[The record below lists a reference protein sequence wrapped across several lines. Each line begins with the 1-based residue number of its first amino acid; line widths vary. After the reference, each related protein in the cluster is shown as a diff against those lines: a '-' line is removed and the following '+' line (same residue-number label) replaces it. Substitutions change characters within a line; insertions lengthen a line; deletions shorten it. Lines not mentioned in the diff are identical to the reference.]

1 MTVTIN
7 GSGSITEEITI
18 DGVKVGQGGG
28 NVATNTAVGAGALA
42 ANTTGGSTA
51 IGYNALNQN
60 TTGAF
65 STAVGVFAL
74 ETNNADQNVAVG
86 QASLRANTTGQ
97 SNTATGNTSLRFNT
111 TGSNNAAFG
120 NGALNANTTA
130 SNNTAVGYQALFAN
144 TTASESTAVGYQAGY
159 TSTGTAQT
167 FIGYKAGYAVSSGT
181 YNCYVGYQ
189 AGVAATTGS
198 YNTFVGGINSGYL
211 VTTGAGNTIIGC
223 YSGNQGGLDIR
234 TASNHIVLSDG
245 DGNPRQIIDGSG
257 NVGIGIAPNGF
268 FTAKANIYGDLS
280 GYSVGVI
287 NAGNNI
293 NRKGL
298 AIAAGT
304 YDSSG
309 TSTMVEFF
317 DGDGNGVG
325 SITNAGG
332 TVSYNAFLGAHYTEV
347 QGETTALV
355 GTVYDSVDELVQQ
368 QYSKQDRLPKAKVS
382 DTVESTSV
390 YGVYFGDSGFD
401 DKTQSITGILVAS
414 VGAGWVRIAQGVTVQ
429 KGDLLVSNG
438 DGCAKVQSDDIIRSK
453 TIGKV
458 VSSTIVETYPDG
470 SYIVPTV
477 LYCG

>member
-1 MTVTIN
+1 MTTSISGSYPAVNSDSDATIN
-7 GSGSITEEITI
+7 GLT
-18 DGVKVGQGGG
+18 VGKGGG
-28 NVATNTAVGAGALA
+28 AVSSNTAFGVNALTANEAGGTNNTAIGNAALDSNTTGDYNTALGDSALA
-42 ANTTGGSTA
+42 ANTTGL
-51 IGYNALNQN
+51 Y
-60 TTGAF
+60 
-65 STAVGVFAL
+65 
-74 ETNNADQNVAVG
+74 
-86 QASLRANTTGQ
+86 
-97 SNTATGNTSLRFNT
+97 
-111 TGSNNAAFG
+111 
-120 NGALNANTTA
+120 
-130 SNNTAVGYQALFAN
+130 NTAVGYQAKNVGTGGYNSCFGAGTGSAFSTGAEN
-144 TTASESTAVGYQAGY
+144 TLVGYFAGGSL
-159 TSTGTAQT
+159 TTGNKNAFFGGAQ
-167 FIGYKAGYAVSSGT
+167 GNGSG
-181 YNCYVGYQ
+181 GLI
-189 AGVAATTGS
+189 TTGS
-198 YNTFVGGINSGYL
+198 SNTV
-211 VTTGAGNTIIGC
+211 IGSF
-223 YSGNQGGLDIR
+223 SGNQGGLDIR
-234 TASNHIVLSDG
+234 TASNYIVLSDG

-257 NVGIGIAPNGF
+257 NVGIGINPNGF
-268 FTAKANIYGDLS
+268 FTAKANVYGDLS
-280 GYSVGVI
+280 GYALSAV

-293 NRKGL
+293 NRKGF

-368 QYSKQDRLPKAKVS
+368 QYSKQDRLPKVKVS

-390 YGVYFGDSGFD
+390 YGVYLGDSGFD
-401 DKTQSITGILVAS
+401 DETQSITGILVAS
-414 VGAGWVRIAQGVTVQ
+414 VGAGWVRIAQGVAVQ

-438 DGCAKVQSDDIIRSK
+438 NGCAKVQADDIIRSK